1 MNTNVQAASNVGS
14 GSVPLTADQL
24 VDSATEGWTV
34 VGEGHPILSPGF
46 YATDISHLRNARQ
59 ALDEVRGVASAD
71 PELSGLVKKID
82 EDIAF
87 CEKRKFVGNWGVPL
101 IIGALALF
109 GMNQPGDKGPAIW
122 MLFFA
127 FLYVFSTFVPVYII
141 NRKNLV
147 GEDFND
153 FGWIADRF
161 ADHPSLVMKGIG
173 FFLMFLLL
181 PIYAVAN
188 VYRYWGDEIRTRLG
202 TAGATKPVQSN
213 IEVPGAAAATELSE
227 EPAVQE
233 TVSQT
238 EDANALGDTNEDV
251 GAEPLD
257 AKARALLDEQLP
269 KIRARMRETLERSSK
284 SIDEYGAEKL
294 FGEIH
299 GFLPLAVRLVVR
311 KKRFVRFCMENRDK
325 LI

>member
-1 MNTNVQAASNVGS
+1 MNAHKEVMNRVGS
-14 GSVPLTADQL
+14 GSSSITPDQL

-34 VGEGHPILSPGF
+34 VGEGHPILAPGF
-46 YATDISHLRNARQ
+46 YATDITHLNNAQ
-59 ALDEVRGVASAD
+59 QVLDQVRGSASSD
-71 PELSGLVKKID
+71 PDVSALIKEID
-82 EDIAF
+82 EDVAF
-87 CEKRKFVGNWGVPL
+87 CKKRKFVGNWGVPL
-101 IIGALALF
+101 IVGALALF
-109 GMNQPGDKGPAIW
+109 GLNQPGDAAPAIW

-127 FLYVFSTFVPVYII
+127 FLYVISTFVPVYII

-153 FGWIADRF
+153 FGWIADKF
-161 ADHPSLVMKGIG
+161 SDSPSVVMKVIG

-188 VYRYWGDEIRTRLG
+188 VYRYWGDEIRARLG
-202 TAGATKPVQSN
+202 AVGSGTPVQSS
-213 IEVPGAAAATELSE
+213 IEVPSSVSTSAVPD
-227 EPAVQE
+227 EPANNDQVVQSSE
-233 TVSQT
+233 
-238 EDANALGDTNEDV
+238 
-251 GAEPLD
+251 AEGLSKTDDDDGTQPLD
-257 AKARALLDEQLP
+257 AKATALLEEQLP
-269 KIRARMRETLERSSK
+269 KIKTRIRETLERSSK

-299 GFLPLAVRLVVR
+299 GFLPLAFRVVIR